1 MLNFFLTVFLS
12 PLKRIARF
20 IITFALL
27 QKPPV
32 AAAKKR
38 RPTRKREDDDDDDNE
53 DEMYKPE
60 GSAGGGAKDQPPQQ
74 STRTLRPRKQRKIY
88 VEEDEL
94 RADHYMFC
102 DICQVEF
109 VGGCPDHPIQ
119 KWDDPNKVLEVKESL
134 LRGAGRGMLITPM

>member
-1 MLNFFLTVFLS
+1 MISQILNFSLTSYFLPKKSVL
-12 PLKRIARF
+12 PH
-20 IITFALL
+20 LL
-27 QKPPV
+27 QKSAT
-32 AAAKKR
+32 AAAKNR
-38 RPTRKREDDDDDDNE
+38 RPKRKREDNDDDDN

-60 GSAGGGAKDQPPQQ
+60 GSAGVAKDQPPQ

-88 VEEDEL
+88 VEEEEL

-134 LRGAGRGMLITPM
+134 LPGAGRGKLIKHLCNF